1 MKKIL
6 FVFAVV
12 LSMASCQSSGYGKLK
27 GKSPVYE
34 MTVQA
39 ENGDDSKVD
48 MTFMIDDKLVDS
60 LKISQDTIKLMCDRA
75 CLYSDFT
82 VKYPLTWKF
91 DIKSKPMLMLS
102 DDGISVLVTGSAKN
116 GFGVEDNVT
125 TLLKFD
131 STYQV
136 ITDQIV
142 SI

>member
-6 FVFAVV
+6 FILATV
-12 LSMASCQSSGYGKLK
+12 LTIASCNSSGYGKLK
-27 GKSPVYE
+27 GKTPLYE

-48 MTFMIDDKLVDS
+48 MTFNIDSDLVDS
-60 LKISQDTIKLMCDRA
+60 LKISEDTLEILCNRA
-75 CLYSDFT
+75 CLYSDFS

-91 DIKSKPMLMLS
+91 KTDSKPMLMLG

-116 GFGVEDNVT
+116 TFGVEDNVT

-136 ITDQIV
+136 ITDEIV